1 LLSRDPESR
10 LLVLDGQQRLRTL
23 QAFTAE
29 STRGSRS
36 RLKQYKSGWVDG
48 AGLGEC
54 RQVRNTSFAMAELP
68 TGTVTLLFTD
78 IEGSTHLLKTLGD
91 DYERAL
97 SDHRALLRRAFN
109 LSGGQ
114 IVDRQGDAFFV
125 VFRRAKDAVTAAI
138 EAQRSLASHPWPEG
152 SELRVRMGIHTG
164 EPSVS
169 DEGLT
174 GLAVHLAARIC
185 AVAQGQQVLVSD
197 TTRGLIEEELPSGS
211 RLRDLGKHILKDFDR
226 PMRLFQLVA
235 EGLGD
240 SFSPLRLRTP
250 PPDEGL
256 SPEEKEYSVTRAEDS
271 YLHRPE
277 RRRMGP
283 LIALRLGDRF
293 RALRRRRGG
302 ESIVF
307 IGSRIHSMS
316 QLSPSPELGTALV
329 RLGGAVMQGG
339 RCLRDARR
347 LLTSVDRRAL
357 QRRLDTLRD
366 GRLLSTEEARLA
378 DDIARQVDALDRLA
392 DLRPKLRVA
401 IERIDSRANEIR
413 QEVFAARLGHPV
425 SDSLID
431 EVKTLSESMLTL
443 CRQAHQAEEA
453 ARPAAVWYTG
463 GKRKKDT

>member
-1 LLSRDPESR
+1 MTVTEFTNPARSVTLP
-10 LLVLDGQQRLRTL
+10 LR
-23 QAFTAE
+23 
-29 STRGSRS
+29 
-36 RLKQYKSGWVDG
+36 
-48 AGLGEC
+48 
-54 RQVRNTSFAMAELP
+54 MAELP

-78 IEGSTHLLKTLGD
+78 IEGSTRLLKTLGD

-152 SELRVRMGIHTG
+152 SELRARMGIHTG

-185 AVAQGQQVLVSD
+185 ATAHGQQVLVSD
-197 TTRGLIEEELPSGS
+197 TTRGLIEEELPPGS
-211 RLRDLGKHILKDFDR
+211 RLRDLGKHALKDFDR

-240 SFSPLRLRTP
+240 SYPPLRLRTP

-256 SPEEKEYSVTRAEDS
+256 PREEKEYSVTARTEDS
-271 YLHRPE
+271 DLHQPE

-283 LIALRLGDRF
+283 LLALRLGDGF
-293 RALRRRRGG
+293 RTLRRRRDG

-307 IGSRIHSMS
+307 IGSRIHSLS
-316 QLSPSPELGTALV
+316 RLSPSPELGTALA

-347 LLTSVDRRAL
+347 SLRAVDRRAL

-366 GRLLSTEEARLA
+366 GMLLTEDEAHLA
-378 DDIARQVDALDRLA
+378 DDLARQVDALDRLA
-392 DLRPKLRVA
+392 ELQPKLRVA

-413 QEVFAARLGHPV
+413 QEIFRARLGHPV

-431 EVKTLSESMLTL
+431 EVKNLSESMLTL
-443 CRQAHQAEEA
+443 CGQAYQAEEA
-453 ARPAAVWYTG
+453 ARPAAAT
-463 GKRKKDT
+463 RLPRFRLRSPRRS